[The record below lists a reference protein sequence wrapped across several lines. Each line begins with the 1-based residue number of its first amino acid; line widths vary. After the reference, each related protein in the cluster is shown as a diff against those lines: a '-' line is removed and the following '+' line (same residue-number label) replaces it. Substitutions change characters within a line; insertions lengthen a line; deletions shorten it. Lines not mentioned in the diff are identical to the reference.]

1 MALHALRLLFERHAR
16 RIMHGIVENGARRL
30 GIRGEA
36 AQDISDLS
44 RCAQMHR
51 AGFGSREQAV
61 HLLHHDTG
69 IAAVAGL
76 YRAPCF
82 HPSCP
87 NSDVLVVLAP
97 VFSSRACAAGD
108 YRGSVFDRSRH
119 YFDSFSTIGSTTVCT
134 PITNA

>member
-1 MALHALRLLFERHAR
+1 MALHALRLLFERHAAMLAR

-51 AGFGSREQAV
+51 AGFGAREQAG

-76 YRAPCF
+76 DRAQCF
-82 HPSCP
+82 HQSCP
-87 NSDVLVVLAP
+87 NSDVLRSEEHTSELQSLMRISYA
-97 VFSSRACAAGD
+97 VFCLKKTKHKTQNTNTRQ
-108 YRGSVFDRSRH
+108 Y
-119 YFDSFSTIGSTTVCT
+119 ST
-134 PITNA
+134 